1 MAIRQRLGTP
11 IVGSVVAIAA
21 PAALT
26 AILTHVQSGQSRD
39 YVFLY
44 LAVVAAL
51 ALTNG
56 LLPALLA
63 AAVSFLLV
71 DYYFVPPA
79 HTLTIADETDLVNL
93 LVFFGTAG
101 LVGGLASRRRLAVL
115 RAEALTR
122 HLRDANTEL
131 ERLYRNQEMA
141 ARTAVRLAQAQQ
153 QVTGLQETDRLR
165 RELLQNVSHELRTP
179 LSSILTGTT
188 AVLTRSDLAPQLR
201 EELAAIAVQS
211 RRLDRLVGDLL
222 DMARIEGHALDL
234 HLEPT
239 DMAEAAQAAADRL
252 HQVKPHRQ
260 VEVRV
265 DGGPVEVFADWDR
278 LGQIFDNLLGNADRF
293 APPDTPIVVSVTPGV
308 RDTVVT
314 KVIDRGPGVP
324 SAMRDH
330 VFDRFVRDEESGTG
344 GTGLGLAIVRGL
356 VEAHAGRV
364 WLDDSDAD
372 GDTVFAFALPA
383 AAVAPE
389 V

>member
-1 MAIRQRLGTP
+1 MSIRQRLGTR
-11 IVGSVVAIAA
+11 IVGSVVAIAG

-51 ALTNG
+51 GLING

-101 LVGGLASRRRLAVL
+101 LVGGLASRRRLAIL
-115 RAEALTR
+115 RAEALAR

-260 VEVRV
+260 VEVRA
-265 DGGPVEVFADWDR
+265 DGGPVEVLADWDR

-293 APPDTPIVVSVTPGV
+293 APPDTPVVVSVTPGV

-324 SAMRDH
+324 AAMRDH

-389 V
+389 T

>member
-1 MAIRQRLGTP
+1 MGIRQRLGTP
-11 IVGSVVAIAA
+11 IVGYVVAFAA

-201 EELAAIAVQS
+201 EELAAIAMQS

-265 DGGPVEVFADWDR
+265 DGGPVEVLADWDR

-324 SAMRDH
+324 AAMRDH

-364 WLDDSDAD
+364 WLDDSDVD

-389 V
+389 A